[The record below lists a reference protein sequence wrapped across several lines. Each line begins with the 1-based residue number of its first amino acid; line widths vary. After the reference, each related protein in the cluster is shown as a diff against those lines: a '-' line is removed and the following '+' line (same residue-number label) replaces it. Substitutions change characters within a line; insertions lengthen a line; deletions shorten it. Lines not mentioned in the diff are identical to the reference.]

1 MITTLCGMLLFLCV
15 SLLLGIRKQAATIS
29 NLKDQLFNH
38 KIRYDLESHSGNI
51 SEDYSMEVP
60 PPIPRML
67 Q

>member
-1 MITTLCGMLLFLCV
+1 MITPLCGMLLFLCV
-15 SLLLGIRKQAATIS
+15 SLLLGIRKQASAIS

-38 KIRYDLESHSGNI
+38 KIRYDLESRDGNI
-51 SEDYSMEVP
+51 SMEVP

>member
-38 KIRYDLESHSGNI
+38 KIRYDLESPGGNI
-51 SEDYSMEVP
+51 SMEVP

>member
-1 MITTLCGMLLFLCV
+1 MNLVLCFFIIVLLSVVCLR
-15 SLLLGIRKQAATIS
+15 LLRDNS
-29 NLKDQLFNH
+29 NLKTQLFNH
-38 KIRYDLESHSGNI
+38 KIRYDLESRDGNI